1 MSFFISI
8 FAPAFVKTRQASFMR
23 RTRLKKAWKWF
34 KIIVLI
40 YIMIGVALYFLQDK
54 FIFHPKKLPA
64 DYQYKFDIPFREI
77 DLPVNDEKNLSIV
90 QFTVPD
96 SVRKGIVLYFHG
108 NRTNINR
115 YAVNASFFTRN
126 GYEVWMTDY
135 PGFGKST
142 GKRSEQV
149 LYDDALRLYKMAI
162 SRFSVEHII
171 IYGRSLGT
179 GIASQL
185 ASVRDCKKLILET
198 PYYSMDALAK
208 HYFFMYPVM
217 PMTKYSLPTYQ
228 YFNYIKAP
236 ITIFHGTSD
245 AVIPYKH
252 AKWLVTKKPGTELIT
267 IEKGKHNNLAQ
278 FPLFQHKLDSLLA
291 D

>member
-1 MSFFISI
+1 MYK
-8 FAPAFVKTRQASFMR
+8 A
-23 RTRLKKAWKWF
+23 RLKKTWKWF
-34 KIIVLI
+34 KIIALV

-64 DYQYKFDIPFREI
+64 DYQYQFDIPFREI
-77 DLPVNDEKNLSIV
+77 DLPVTHQKNLSIV

-115 YAVNASFFTRN
+115 YAVNAKQFTRN
-126 GYEVWMTDY
+126 GYEVWMLDY

-149 LYDDALRLYKMAI
+149 LYDDALLLYKMAI
-162 SRFSVEHII
+162 GTVSLEHII

-185 ASVRDCKKLILET
+185 ASVRECKKLILET

-217 PMTKYSLPTYQ
+217 PMTKYALPTYQ
-228 YFNYIKAP
+228 YLDYVRSP
-236 ITIFHGTSD
+236 VTIFHGTND
-245 AVIPYKH
+245 GVVPYKH
-252 AKWLVTKKPGTELIT
+252 ARWLKERKKDAELIT
-267 IEKGKHNNLAQ
+267 IEKGKHNNLAE

-291 D
+291 Q